1 MNSITANRMGRRST
15 RRNFIK
21 TTAMAAGGGLYAAG
35 VFDLPALAAATA
47 AAPRPLI
54 VACRDAHLK
63 ATGQADCWSALKM
76 LGAAGVEVDV
86 NEKLECPLLFHPEK
100 KYSLATSEGVKALQ
114 TDLEVNQVQITA
126 FCLNNRFDERL
137 ERELD
142 CIKALLPAARTLAVK
157 AIRLDVV
164 PRALTKE
171 KFLPFAIKT
180 CQQLCA
186 LAEATEVR
194 YGIENHGHTTNDPAF
209 LSALFA
215 GVDSK
220 RLGLTLDANNL
231 YWYGHP
237 LDKVYGVIE
246 QFASRCFHTHCKNI
260 KYPEEKR
267 QVRRPVG
274 WEYEK
279 YNCPLAEG
287 DLDYPRIV
295 SLLKRA
301 NYPGDLCLE
310 IECLHHFPA
319 AEHPAVLKKEMT
331 FLRGLA

>member
-1 MNSITANRMGRRST
+1 MKSFSLNRMGRPST
-15 RRNFIK
+15 RRDFIK
-21 TTAMAAGGGLYAAG
+21 TTALTAGGLGVAG
-35 VFDLPALAAATA
+35 AFAWSATSTATA
-47 AAPRPLI
+47 AASQPL
-54 VACRDAHLK
+54 VVSCRDAHLK
-63 ATGQADCWSALKM
+63 ATGETDCWSALKA
-76 LGAAGVEVDV
+76 LGAVGMEVDV

-100 KYSLATSEGVKALQ
+100 KYALSTPEGVAALRS
-114 TDLEVNQVQITA
+114 DLEANRIQITA

-137 ERELD
+137 ERELA
-142 CIKALLPAARTLAVK
+142 CIKALLPTASVLGVK
-157 AIRLDVV
+157 TIRLDVV
-164 PRALTKE
+164 PRALPKD

-186 LAEATEVR
+186 LAEPAGVQ

-220 RLGLTLDANNL
+220 RLGLTLDPNNL
-231 YWYGHP
+231 YWFGHP
-237 LDKVYGVIE
+237 LDQVYGIIE
-246 QFASRCFHTHCKNI
+246 QFADRCFHTHCKNI

-279 YNCPLAEG
+279 YNCPLAGG

-295 SLLKRA
+295 SLLRKA

-319 AEHPAVLKKEMT
+319 AEHPAVLKLEMA
-331 FLRGLA
+331 FLRGLV